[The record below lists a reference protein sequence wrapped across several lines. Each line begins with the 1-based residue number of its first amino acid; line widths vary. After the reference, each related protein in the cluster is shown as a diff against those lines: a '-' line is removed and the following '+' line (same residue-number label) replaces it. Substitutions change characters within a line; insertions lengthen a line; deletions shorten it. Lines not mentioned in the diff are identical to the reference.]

1 MKKIII
7 LVLVLTLCLLALCS
21 CNGKAN
27 ECKDCQATISQK
39 FTINDRFQIG
49 RHIKNVPLTMEAV
62 INVPKDADSHRGTII
77 GNDDMWCRCIT
88 YTIGENGHPH
98 VFFKNINVHKTGTEY
113 IFDEVDV
120 RLGEAVHLAIT
131 IDFEARN
138 MLCYL
143 NGELAQAV
151 SDIEIT
157 ENYELKRNLLIA
169 GDYRGANMEYFKD
182 EIYSVSIWSDIRTN
196 EEIKN
201 DKESIDYTD
210 VDLLASYDFT
220 KCQNHS
226 LKDNSQ
232 NKNDLR
238 YQKLWQS
245 KDEVFEPE
253 DYAYS
258 FAIIGDTQELSEK
271 FPDKMASLYD
281 WLVENK
287 EEKKIS
293 CVIGLGDITQKSYA
307 SEWEYAKAQIF
318 KLNGKIPY
326 TLVRGNHDKL
336 ADFNSAFKNTEYE
349 NELNGVMEKGKV
361 ANAYKLL
368 TVGNNDYLILT
379 LAHGPTDDA
388 LNWVSGIIEAYPNH
402 RVIVT
407 THCYLFRDGTTLDA
421 NDAYPASRNN
431 GEDIWN
437 KLVKKHANIELV
449 ISGHDQSQE
458 IVYTTRIGDNGNTV
472 HQMLI
477 DPQNTDFY
485 MGGAAMVAMFYFS
498 ADGNTLIVR
507 YYSVANDNYGS
518 ESSQFTINF
527 AHD

>member
-1 MKKIII
+1 MKKIIVAI
-7 LVLVLTLCLLALCS
+7 LILTFSLLVICA
-21 CNGKAN
+21 CNKQTN
-27 ECKDCQATISQK
+27 ECEECKSAGAQV
-39 FTINDRFQIG
+39 FTINDRFEMSQ
-49 RHIKNVPLTMEAV
+49 HVENVPLTMEAV
-62 INVPKDADSHRGTII
+62 IKIPEENSDYRGTII
-77 GNDDMWCRCIT
+77 GNDDMWCRCVT
-88 YTIGENGHPH
+88 YTIGDGGTPR
-98 VFFKNINVHKTGTEY
+98 VFFKNVNVHKTGTEY
-113 IFDEVDV
+113 VFDKVDV
-120 RLGEAVHLAIT
+120 RSSEAVHLAIT
-131 IDFEARN
+131 IDFEN
-138 MLCYL
+138 QEMNCYL
-143 NGELAQAV
+143 DGDLAQTI

-182 EIYSVSIWSDIRTN
+182 EIYSVSIWSDIRTS

-201 DKESIDYTD
+201 DAVCVDYTD
-210 VDLLASYDFT
+210 DDLLASYDFT
-220 KCQNHS
+220 KCQSHS

-232 NKNDLR
+232 NKNDLK
-238 YQKLWQS
+238 YQKLWQDPKEIS
-245 KDEVFEPE
+245 EPQN
-253 DYAYS
+253 YAYS
-258 FAIIGDTQELSEK
+258 FAVIGDTQELSEK
-271 FPDKMASLYD
+271 FPDKMAALYD
-281 WLVENK
+281 WLVDNK
-287 EEKKIS
+287 DEKKIS

-307 SEWEYAKAQIF
+307 SEWEYAKTQIF

-349 NELNGVMEKGKV
+349 NELSGVMEKGKT

-379 LAHGPTDDA
+379 LAHGPSDDV
-388 LNWVSGIIEAYPNH
+388 LNWASGIIEAYPNH

-437 KLVKKHANIELV
+437 KLIKKHENIFLV
-449 ISGHDQSQE
+449 LSGHDQSQE
-458 IVYTTRIGDNGNTV
+458 IVYTKSIGDNGNTV
-472 HQMLI
+472 HQLLI

-498 ADGNTLIVR
+498 EDGNTVTVR
-507 YYSVANDNYGS
+507 YYSVANDTYGS
-518 ESSQFTINF
+518 ENSQFTINF
-527 AHD
+527 ANE